1 MEKILFVDDDP
12 MLLAGIR
19 RQLRNEFDIDCAEG
33 GAVGLD
39 MINSGTHY
47 AAIVADMRM
56 PGMDGVEF
64 LSSVAVRHPDPT
76 RIMLT
81 GNNDQET
88 AVKAVNE
95 GHVYRFL
102 NKPCAIDEL
111 RETLKAA
118 VERHRLRCLE
128 RDLMERTLAG
138 SVKVLLDV
146 MEVTN
151 PIAFGR
157 VCSLRGLAEKTA
169 EALGAVNNWEI
180 KIATLLSSIGWISV
194 PDDIIQKVVLKQ
206 KLSIEEREIVE
217 RHVDVAYDLI
227 KAVPRMGGVAS
238 TIRYQDKNFDG
249 SGYPNDPIS
258 GEKIPLGSRILKV
271 LNAVTPMGANMRPD
285 PELCR
290 NLSMDGDEYDP
301 AVVLI
306 VQDVLD
312 HDAAIRSADHV
323 EVLELP
329 PSRLMSGEVLETDLC
344 ASDGTL
350 LLSAGHQLTHLHIT
364 KLRRHPKYK
373 MIIEPATVSRVII

>member
-1 MEKILFVDDDP
+1 MEKILFVDDDSK
-12 MLLAGIR
+12 LLAGIR
-19 RQLRNEFDIDCAEG
+19 RMFRNEFDIDCAEG

-39 MINSGTHY
+39 MIGRGTHY
-47 AAIVADMRM
+47 AAVVADMRM

-64 LSSVAVRHPDPT
+64 LSSIAERYPDPT

-95 GHVYRFL
+95 GHVFRFL
-102 NKPCAIDEL
+102 NKPCSIDDL
-111 RETLKAA
+111 RETLIAA

-128 RDLMERTLAG
+128 RDLMERTMAG

-157 VCSLRGLAEKTA
+157 VCGLRSVAEKA
-169 EALGAVNNWEI
+169 ADAMGAGQSWEI

-206 KLSIEEREIVE
+206 KLSADEQDIVE
-217 RHVDVAYDLI
+217 RHVDVAYDLL
-227 KAVPRMGGVAS
+227 KGVPRMGGVAS
-238 TIRYQDKNFDG
+238 TIRYQNKNFDG
-249 SGYPNDPIS
+249 TGYPDDPVA

-271 LNAVTPMGANMRPD
+271 LNAVTPMGPNMRPD

-290 NLSMDGDEYDP
+290 RLSMEGEEYDP
-301 AVVLI
+301 AVLVI
-306 VQDVLD
+306 VQDILD
-312 HDAAIRSADHV
+312 NESANRTGDHV
-323 EVLELP
+323 EVMELDA
-329 PSRLMSGEVLETDLC
+329 SRLLPGDVLETDLC

-350 LLSAGHQLTHLHIT
+350 LLSAGHQLTHLQIT
-364 KLRRHPKYK
+364 KLRRHPKFK
-373 MIIEPATVSRVII
+373 MIVDPATVSRLII